1 MNLSLM
7 SLEISVVVLGIVVL
21 LADLWMPAERKRM
34 LGYAA
39 AAALGLL
46 FVLSFVGQCSCNSD
60 GTSAG
65 RSCPDGRK

>member
-46 FVLSFVGQCSCNSD
+46 FVNTFIGQCSCN
-60 GTSAG
+60 GVV
-65 RSCPDGRK
+65 